1 MSNKL
6 TPSARAAQ
14 VVSADRASGPVRA
27 MVLSLSVDAD
37 GALDLC
43 LDLSVFLKRRHEE
56 SNVIEEI
63 PTRFIDLGVRS

>member
-1 MSNKL
+1 MSKKL
-6 TPSARAAQ
+6 TLSTRAAQ
-14 VVSADRASGPVRA
+14 VVSADRASGPVQA
-27 MVLSLSVDAD
+27 MALSLSVETD

-43 LDLSVFLKRRHEE
+43 LDLSFFLKRRHEE